1 MLAAITA
8 VADCAWS
15 SCNACSPDVQYKVL
29 DTSTPAVAPLAHNV
43 ILLTMV
49 HLVCSNAGSFATLR
63 LCCISLQYWWTNRRQ
78 PHTMGKSSLSV

>member
-49 HLVCSNAGSFATLR
+49 HLVCSNAGSFATL
-63 LCCISLQYWWTNRRQ
+63 LHFLAVLVDKPQATSYN
-78 PHTMGKSSLSV
+78 G